1 MRFPKSLR
9 GVVTQHDTNTVRDE
23 TFSLIDG
30 GSWPACVCR
39 TQQELSLLELV
50 VYVEMS
56 DDLFIVVINSIECVN
71 CARLNMI

>member
-9 GVVTQHDTNTVRDE
+9 GVVTQHDTNTVQDE

-30 GSWPACVCR
+30 GSCVCR
-39 TQQELSLLELV
+39 TQEELSLLELV